1 MTTPQGETTTPRRQQ
16 KAKDDGGMQVNTGW
30 GVDVQVDGRRGKA
43 NTEADE
49 GGVCSSQ
56 DPEQW
61 VVGMGG
67 ACCVSYLG

>member
-1 MTTPQGETTTPRRQQ
+1 
-16 KAKDDGGMQVNTGW
+16 MQVNTGW

-67 ACCVSYLG
+67 CMLCVLFRIIGGMLNLLGEVATKSS